1 MIQISKGR
9 SISLSQ
15 RRSIKFQNETFDTCW
30 SCNRNLSYQI
40 ITNNSGRLRCLS
52 CSIIYN
58 VFSEY
63 EKLGEL
69 ITLLQSSKSW
79 RIKKRAIEAD
89 EVITNE
95 KGEIIAVR

>member
-1 MIQISKGR
+1 M
-9 SISLSQ
+9 
-15 RRSIKFQNETFDTCW
+15 
-30 SCNRNLSYQI
+30 
-40 ITNNSGRLRCLS
+40 S

>member
-69 ITLLQSSKSW
+69 MGFHTYFVPNLALNGSII
-79 RIKKRAIEAD
+79 RP
-89 EVITNE
+89 
-95 KGEIIAVR
+95 EISLRVRVNP